1 VLEQEMIEQKNVEMV
16 AIEASMVELIVQ
28 NDNTIVLI
36 QFLVK

>member
-1 VLEQEMIEQKNVEMV
+1 MIEQKNVEMV